1 MGQVDT
7 ATITGI
13 LPKLIEDGSRI
24 RPVADSRFLREIN
37 KAKQTNMIN
46 PGGLYTPYAV
56 SENYGGFAVPEGGP
70 IRAGS
75 KPAYTMAQAQIRQLW
90 KSMNWTGALERI
102 RDQYLTKLQQDP
114 KYAGLTRADLMQK
127 AMNRA
132 VADQMFSTFKEYAR
146 MENFFALQGGD
157 NSAVGVVT
165 AINHGTKVITCDGL
179 TTAMG
184 NRFMNLG
191 MEVEFRD
198 NAGVLRDATDDYYT
212 IDQVVTHNSTGN
224 FHVSVDP
231 TDVAAGDTV
240 HLVNGY
246 AALPT
251 GVPNYVD
258 DAGEFKGITRSDYPE
273 IFESVMIRHNNA
285 PSIAPIHVREQL
297 SFVQGKVGYERVV
310 NFMLWMNKAQKFNW
324 ETFVYDNLIR
334 QVGADRVRL
343 ADYAVAEFEWD
354 GHPLNID
361 VDVPPDSLYVLNM
374 LTWRKITQT
383 ALQAY
388 VYHTNQ
394 ILVNPPNAAGQYL
407 DAKQATIFSEY
418 NWDTD
423 DVQSQ
428 SIQSGFGFNYNHI

>member
-1 MGQVDT
+1 MGQLDT

-13 LPKLIEDGSRI
+13 LPKLIESSSKV

-37 KAKQTNMIN
+37 KARETSMIN
-46 PGGLYTPYAV
+46 PGGLFQTYAV
-56 SENYGGFAVPEGGP
+56 SENYGGFAVPEGGA

-90 KSMNWTGALERI
+90 KSMNWTGSLERI
-102 RDQYLTKLQQDP
+102 RDKYLTQLMVDP
-114 KYAGLTRADLMQK
+114 KYAALPKGELMQK

-132 VADQMFSTFKEYAR
+132 VADQVISTFKEYAR

-157 NSAVGVVT
+157 NSAIGVVT
-165 AINHGTKVITCDGL
+165 AVDTGANTVTFDGL

-184 NRFMNLG
+184 NRFFNLG
-191 MEVEFRD
+191 MEIEFRS
-198 NAGVLRDATDDYYT
+198 NAGAIRNATATYFTVDA
-212 IDQVVTHNSTGN
+212 VVTHNSTGTVH
-224 FHVSVDP
+224 FD
-231 TDVAAGDTV
+231 DVGADIIPGDTA

-258 DAGEFKGITRSDYPE
+258 DAGDFKGVTRSDYPE
-273 IFESVMIRHNNA
+273 IFESIMIRNIGA
-285 PSIAPIHVREQL
+285 PTISPLAVREQL
-297 SFVQGKVGYERVV
+297 SFIQGKVGYETALKL
-310 NFMLWMNKAQKFNW
+310 MLWMNKAQKFNW
-324 ETFVYDNLIR
+324 ESYVYEHLIR

-343 ADYAVAEFEWD
+343 ADYAVSEFEWD
-354 GHPLNID
+354 GHELNID

-388 VYHTNQ
+388 IYHTNQ
-394 ILVNPPNAAGQYL
+394 LLVNTIDSSGNYL

-418 NWDTD
+418 NWDMD
-423 DVQSQ
+423 DCRTN
-428 SIQSGFGFNYNHI
+428 SIQSGFAFNYNHI

>member
-198 NAGVLRDATDDYYT
+198 NAGVLRNATDDYYT

-231 TDVAAGDTV
+231 TDVIAGDTV

-246 AALPT
+246 AAMPT

-258 DAGEFKGITRSDYPE
+258 DAGDFKGITRSDYPE

-297 SFVQGKVGYERVV
+297 SFMQSKVGYETVV
-310 NFMLWMNKAQKFNW
+310 NLMLWLNKAQKFNW

-334 QVGADRVRL
+334 QVGADKVRL
-343 ADYAVAEFEWD
+343 SDFAVAEFEWD

-361 VDVPPDSLYVLNM
+361 VDVPPDSLYILNM

-394 ILVNPPNAAGQYL
+394 ILVNPPNADGQYL

-418 NWDTD
+418 NWDMD
-423 DVQSQ
+423 DPRTN
-428 SIQSGFGFNYNHI
+428 SIQSGFSFNYNHI